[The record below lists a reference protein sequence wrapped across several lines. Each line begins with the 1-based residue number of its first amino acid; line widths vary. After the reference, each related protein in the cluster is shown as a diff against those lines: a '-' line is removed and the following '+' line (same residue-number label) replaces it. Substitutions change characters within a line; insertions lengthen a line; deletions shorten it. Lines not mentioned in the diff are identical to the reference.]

1 MKFRVFIKKVCR
13 CEDTGPPIECQ
24 KLMIHRDTLDKHI
37 EKFVTA
43 QTTINSWQLPLSLFI
58 TLLVAATTTNFQEK
72 ISLTGL
78 EKPIEIPPQ
87 ADTILWLLV
96 LWTLIWTIKSALS
109 SLLTNNPRESLK
121 TALYSEILNKPDR
134 TSLFIIKRTSD
145 KGTQILVESK
155 ATWDCFFLPYVKHE
169 IANQYRSNQ
178 KDDLVL
184 KIKDKLGLK
193 PDENLKISL
202 LQKFELP
209 SEKYDPPQRV
219 VKEYHFDF
227 FHVTLNQQLPI
238 NSFTIGNRSY
248 SWKTLN
254 ELEEDPLTMEHNADI
269 LQILRTNQKKFLT
282 DTSAH
287 YKNAKV

>member
-1 MKFRVFIKKVCR
+1 
-13 CEDTGPPIECQ
+13 
-24 KLMIHRDTLDKHI
+24 MIHRDTLDKHI

-58 TLLVAATTTNFQEK
+58 TLLVAATTTNFQEQ
-72 ISLTGL
+72 ISLAGL
-78 EKPIEIPPQ
+78 EKPLEIPPQ
-87 ADTILWLLV
+87 ADTLLWLLV
-96 LWTLIWTIKSALS
+96 LWALIWTIKSALN

-134 TSLFIIKRTSD
+134 TSLFIIKRISD

-169 IANQYRSNQ
+169 IANQYRSSQ

-193 PDENLKISL
+193 PAENLKINL

-238 NSFTIGNRSY
+238 NSFVIGNRSY

>member
-96 LWTLIWTIKSALS
+96 LLTLIWTVKSTLS
-109 SLLTNNPRESLK
+109 SLMTNNPRESLK

>member
-1 MKFRVFIKKVCR
+1 MKLKALMRKFCK
-13 CEDTGPPIECQ
+13 CEDTDPPIECQ
-24 KLMIHRDTLDKHI
+24 KLMLHRDTLDKHI

-58 TLLVAATTTNFQEK
+58 TLFVAATTTNFQEE
-72 ISLTGL
+72 ISFAGL
-78 EKPIEIPPQ
+78 DKPWPIPPQ

-96 LWTLIWTIKSALS
+96 LATLIWTVKSALS

-134 TSLFIIKRTSD
+134 TSLFIIKINSNN
-145 KGTQILVESK
+145 GPQILVESK

-169 IANQYRSNQ
+169 TANKYRSNQ
-178 KDDLVL
+178 KDDLIL
-184 KIKDKLGLK
+184 RIKDKLGLK
-193 PDENLKISL
+193 PIETLQISL
-202 LQKFELP
+202 LQKFESP
-209 SEKYDPPQRV
+209 SEKYDPPQKV

-227 FHVTLNQQLPI
+227 FHVTLGKQLPI
-238 NSFTIGNRSY
+238 NSFMIGNRSY

-254 ELEEDPLTMEHNADI
+254 ELEEDPLTMEHNSDI
-269 LQILRTNQKKFLT
+269 LHILRANQKKFLI

-287 YKNAKV
+287 HKNAKV